1 MKIVNIDVAKG
12 EKKFAFLKIN
22 RDVKSN
28 KVLRESI
35 IKRGVLNPLIIMNAS
50 DVDADTILYDE
61 ANVVKQGNCKMHYV
75 ILDGQH
81 RYNELMMLVR
91 QEQAKKA
98 KREDYVSLLQTIVPC
113 LLMSKK
119 EVGNVN
125 EYVIELNSCGRNW
138 KSTDYIENAHK
149 VVLNDKLIEA
159 INFFKEKGFAIS
171 VISRF
176 LCFDN
181 NKLNNKTLADYT
193 NNRTP
198 IADANQNRAMKLYKF
213 LSFIGFSDGFLKKR
227 YLIDYII
234 RQSRVSSLD
243 EVLMRLSKLRR
254 AGTINA
260 LRDKDCDI
268 SIELERI
275 VNEDFSSYLR
285 EEGLTQ
291 QQIDQLKGK
300 DYLADVFNDN
310 VPNDYL
316 DEDIERNMNHEL
328 TLNLADSLPNW
339 LGVDHTA

>member
-1 MKIVNIDVAKG
+1 MSDKSENRFIIFEVERLNQLIST
-12 EKKFAFLKIN
+12 IN
-22 RDVKSN
+22 SLAEEIRGIKSD
-28 KVLRESI
+28 R
-35 IKRGVLNPLIIMNAS
+35 
-50 DVDADTILYDE
+50 E
-61 ANVVKQGNCKMHYV
+61 ANVIYTNK
-75 ILDGQH
+75 
-81 RYNELMMLVR
+81 
-91 QEQAKKA
+91 
-98 KREDYVSLLQTIVPC
+98 TI
-113 LLMSKK
+113 K
-119 EVGNVN
+119 
-125 EYVIELNSCGRNW
+125 
-138 KSTDYIENAHK
+138 D
-149 VVLNDKLIEA
+149 VLGIQDKLL
-159 INFFKEKGFAIS
+159 KKYRDDG
-171 VISRF
+171 
-176 LCFDN
+176 L
-181 NKLNNKTLADYT
+181 LAFHQVGDKYWYT
-193 NNRTP
+193 Q
-198 IADANQNRAMKLYKF
+198 ADVDQNRAMKLYKF
-213 LSFIGFSDGFLKKR
+213 LSFIVFSDGFLKKR

-300 DYLADVFNDN
+300 DYLADVFNDD